1 MSGQDLGQRPTS
13 KCFQSFPPCLR
24 GWHEDQSTQDEAIT
38 VFQML
43 VMPRNR
49 IVTNRVTEV
58 TRDERRPLRAQGGN
72 DYASNMPAVFSS
84 MPLAIFLCQ
93 ASQVADVVVSAHVDA

>member
-1 MSGQDLGQRPTS
+1 VLQD
-13 KCFQSFPPCLR
+13 FPPCGQ
-24 GWHEDQSTQDEAIT
+24 GWREDQPTQDEATT

-49 IVTNRVTEV
+49 IATNRVTEV
-58 TRDERRPLRAQGGN
+58 TREERRPLRAQAGC
-72 DYASNMPAVFSS
+72 DDASIMPAVFSS

-93 ASQVADVVVSAHVDA
+93 AL